1 MSAHPRPHARHLKR
15 HALWRLSA
23 EPGGREA
30 ALDALRRRRSV
41 RLAWG
46 IALTVVLVY
55 GLGFL
60 IPR

>member
-1 MSAHPRPHARHLKR
+1 MSTPSHARHLKR

-23 EPGGREA
+23 ERGGREA
-30 ALDALRRRRSV
+30 AIDAMRRRRSV

-46 IALTVVLVY
+46 LALAVALIY
-55 GLGFL
+55 SLGFL